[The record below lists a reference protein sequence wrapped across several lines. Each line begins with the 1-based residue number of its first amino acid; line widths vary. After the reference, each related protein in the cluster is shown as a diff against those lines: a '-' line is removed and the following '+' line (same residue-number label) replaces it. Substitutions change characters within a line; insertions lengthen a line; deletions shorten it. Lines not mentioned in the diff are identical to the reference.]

1 MMKMYNLDAIKI
13 IIEKNVDLYFL
24 RNNIMGD
31 NGSDEGDCERYNKE
45 LIDNTMHYCYEN
57 CQPLTVEEYKC
68 IKDLILN
75 YKPYV
80 EVPELTKEQ
89 LEEFIQKIDEF
100 KKSPLAYVISSFI
113 TNLNALEEKNNM
125 KK

>member
-1 MMKMYNLDAIKI
+1 MNAIQI

-24 RNNIMGD
+24 RNNVMGD

-45 LIDNTMHYCYEN
+45 LIDNAMHYCYKN

-68 IKDLILN
+68 IKDLIVN
-75 YKPYV
+75 YKPYI

-89 LEEFIQKIDEF
+89 LEEFIQKIDDF
-100 KKSPLAYVISSFI
+100 KKSPQGILVSSVIYS
-113 TNLNALEEKNNM
+113 LNALENSNTKL
-125 KK
+125 K

>member
-1 MMKMYNLDAIKI
+1 MNAIQI

-24 RNNIMGD
+24 RNNIMDD

-45 LIDNTMHYCYEN
+45 LMDNTMYYCYKN

-68 IKDLILN
+68 IKDLIKN

-89 LEEFIQKIDEF
+89 MEKFIKEFDEF
-100 KKSPLAYVISSFI
+100 KKSPQAILVSSVIHS
-113 TNLNALEEKNNM
+113 LNTLKEKNT
-125 KK
+125 KLK